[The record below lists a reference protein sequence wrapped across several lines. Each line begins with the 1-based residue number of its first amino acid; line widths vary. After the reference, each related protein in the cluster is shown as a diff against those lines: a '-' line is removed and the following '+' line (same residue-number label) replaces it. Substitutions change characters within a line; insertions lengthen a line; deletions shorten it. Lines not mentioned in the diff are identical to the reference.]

1 MANSRPTPSPTP
13 RRSPRSTR
21 RGWATLWLII
31 WLPALLA
38 LFCAMIGIAN
48 LWLARVE
55 LENSM
60 EAAALAAVKQWGD
73 ANGGDTLI
81 PRQIGQAYAAANC
94 VRKVDVAI
102 GTNYDDSAA
111 GGPNQ
116 NLQCDPTDAGVFP
129 PNGNLIFGS
138 IRDDDPNYP
147 GQVVFNAG
155 VRPGCGAGLVIFDVT
170 GQGDLDSD
178 AHNEWGIAFHP
189 TPETP
194 AGLRIE
200 YVIITLPAG
209 VGADQFE
216 TDFELSDNTDG
227 QWLVE
232 ESPVYRQ
239 PDIQG
244 FSDPASQITHSYPI
258 GPPNRLQLR
267 IDFSADGLADDGFAP
282 CDRFRFGQNID
293 FSQGGGGLPGNLRDA
308 DGVGEIGTTILVH
321 FNNGTE
327 SIGTYVNTTDAQNDC
342 EANPSTL
349 NCPAGAEDF
358 SDNPVPRMVVH
369 PQQIDDLPCPPG
381 PPTNNGQ
388 SFGSLTPGGNGK
400 FGVRAQ
406 SIVPVS
412 DFGCV
417 FLGTVPP
424 GCVQAKSTAVYDC
437 ITRRPS
443 LIRIDVFICP
453 GPTNDVTECTF
464 CAPGP

>member
-1 MANSRPTPSPTP
+1 MAKSRSKPARPG
-13 RRSPRSTR
+13 R

-38 LFCAMIGIAN
+38 LFCALVAIAN

-55 LENSM
+55 AENAM

-94 VRKVDVAI
+94 VRKVPVTI
-102 GTNYDDSAA
+102 GTNYDPAD
-111 GGPNQ
+111 GPNQ
-116 NLQCDPTDAGVFP
+116 NAVCPVGMTPPT
-129 PNGNLIFGS
+129 GNLIFGS
-138 IRDDDPNYP
+138 IRDDDPNFP

-155 VRPGCGAGLVIFDVT
+155 VKPGCGAGLVIFDVT
-170 GQGDLDSD
+170 GQGIGGLDTD

-189 TPETP
+189 TPDTP

-200 YVIITLPAG
+200 YIIITLPDVPG
-209 VGADQFE
+209 INQFDPPNF
-216 TDFELSDNTDG
+216 TLSDNTDG
-227 QWLVE
+227 QWLVR

-244 FSDPASQITHSYPI
+244 FSNPAAQITASYPI
-258 GPPNRLQLR
+258 PSPNRRQLR
-267 IDFSADGLADDGFAP
+267 IDFSADGVTDLGFEP
-282 CDRFRFGQNID
+282 CDRFRFGQSID
-293 FSQGGGGLPGNLRDA
+293 FTNDLSGNLRDA
-308 DGVGEIGTTILVH
+308 DGVGEVGTTILVH
-321 FNNGTE
+321 FNNGSE
-327 SIGTYVNTTDAQNDC
+327 STGTYVNTTEAQNDC

-349 NCPAGAEDF
+349 PCPAGAEDF
-358 SDNPVPRMVVH
+358 SDVPVARMVVH
-369 PQQIDDLPCPPG
+369 PAEIDDLPCPPG
-381 PPTNNGQ
+381 PPPNNGQ
-388 SFGSLTPGGNGK
+388 SYGSLTPGGSGK

-406 SIVPVS
+406 SILPVS

-417 FLGTVPP
+417 FLGTVPQ
-424 GCVQAKSTAVYDC
+424 GCVTTKSTAVYDC

-453 GPTNDVTECTF
+453 GPDPADGVIICDF

>member
-1 MANSRPTPSPTP
+1 MSKSCSKPTRTG
-13 RRSPRSTR
+13 R

-38 LFCAMIGIAN
+38 LFCALIGIAN

-55 LENSM
+55 LENAM
-60 EAAALAAVKQWGD
+60 ESAALAAVKQWGD

-94 VRKVDVAI
+94 MRKVDVAI
-102 GTNYDDSAA
+102 GTNYNPA

-116 NLQCDPTDAGVFP
+116 NDLCLPTDANIFP
-129 PNGNLIFGS
+129 PNGNLIFGA
-138 IRDDDPNYP
+138 IDDSDPNN
-147 GQVVFNAG
+147 VIFNAG
-155 VRPGCGAGLVIFDVT
+155 IMPGCGAGLVVFDVT

-189 TPETP
+189 TPTTP
-194 AGLRIE
+194 PGLRIE

-209 VGADQFE
+209 VGIDQFE
-216 TDFELSDNTDG
+216 DDFQLSDNTDG
-227 QWLVE
+227 QWLVA

-239 PDIQG
+239 PDIFG
-244 FSDPASQITHSYPI
+244 FSDPAAQITHSYPI

-267 IDFSADGLADDGFAP
+267 IDFSADGMTDAGFEP

-293 FSQGGGGLPGNLRDA
+293 WTVGGGGLPGNLRDA
-308 DGVGEIGTTILVH
+308 DGVGFVGTTILVH
-321 FNNGTE
+321 FSDGSEAT
-327 SIGTYVNTTDAQNDC
+327 GTYADTTDAQNDC
-342 EANPSTL
+342 AANPSTL
-349 NCPAGAEDF
+349 PCPAGAEDF

-381 PPTNNGQ
+381 PPPNNGQ
-388 SFGSLTPGGNGK
+388 SFGSLAPGGLK

-406 SIVPVS
+406 AIVPVS

-417 FLGTVPP
+417 FLGTVPQ
-424 GCVQAKSTAVYDC
+424 GCVQAKATAIYDC
-437 ITRRPS
+437 VTRRPR
-443 LIRIDVFICP
+443 LIRIDRFICP
-453 GPTNDVTECTF
+453 GPDEADGVIVCDF

>member
-1 MANSRPTPSPTP
+1 MAPPT
-13 RRSPRSTR
+13 
-21 RGWATLWLII
+21 
-31 WLPALLA
+31 
-38 LFCAMIGIAN
+38 
-48 LWLARVE
+48 
-55 LENSM
+55 
-60 EAAALAAVKQWGD
+60 
-73 ANGGDTLI
+73 
-81 PRQIGQAYAAANC
+81 
-94 VRKVDVAI
+94 
-102 GTNYDDSAA
+102 
-111 GGPNQ
+111 
-116 NLQCDPTDAGVFP
+116 
-129 PNGNLIFGS
+129 GNLIFGS

-155 VRPGCGAGLVIFDVT
+155 VMPGCGAGLVIFDVT

-189 TPETP
+189 TPTTP

-209 VGADQFE
+209 VGINQFE
-216 TDFELSDNTDG
+216 DDFQLSDNTDG
-227 QWLVE
+227 QWLVR

-244 FSDPASQITHSYPI
+244 FSNPAAQITHSYPL
-258 GPPNRLQLR
+258 PPPGRLQLR
-267 IDFSADGLADDGFAP
+267 IDFSADGGDLGFEP

-293 FSQGGGGLPGNLRDA
+293 FSVGGGSLPGNLRDA
-308 DGVGEIGTTILVH
+308 DGVGEVGTTILVH
-321 FNNGTE
+321 FNNGTD

-342 EANPSTL
+342 EAIPSIL
-349 NCPAGAEDF
+349 PCPAGAEDF
-358 SDNPVPRMVVH
+358 SDVPVARMVVH
-369 PQQIDDLPCPPG
+369 PQEIDDLPCPPG
-381 PPTNNGQ
+381 PPPNNGQ

-406 SIVPVS
+406 SIVPVA

-417 FLGTVPP
+417 FLGTVPQ

-453 GPTNDVTECTF
+453 GPDPADGVIVCDF

>member
-1 MANSRPTPSPTP
+1 MANARKTDSRPP
-13 RRSPRSTR
+13 RQPR

-38 LFCAMIGIAN
+38 LFCALVGIAN

-55 LENSM
+55 AENAM

-94 VRKVDVAI
+94 MRKVDVAI
-102 GTNYDDSAA
+102 GTNYDPVT

-155 VRPGCGAGLVIFDVT
+155 VKPGCGAGLVIFDVT

-209 VGADQFE
+209 VGINQFE
-216 TDFELSDNTDG
+216 DDFELSDNTDG
-227 QWLVE
+227 QWLVA

-244 FSDPASQITHSYPI
+244 FSDPAAQITHSYPLPSP
-258 GPPNRLQLR
+258 GRLQLR
-267 IDFSADGLADDGFAP
+267 IDFSAFGGDLGFEP

-293 FSQGGGGLPGNLRDA
+293 FTSGGGGLPGNLRDA
-308 DGVGEIGTTILVH
+308 DGVGFLGARLLVH
-321 FNNGTE
+321 
-327 SIGTYVNTTDAQNDC
+327 
-342 EANPSTL
+342 
-349 NCPAGAEDF
+349 
-358 SDNPVPRMVVH
+358 
-369 PQQIDDLPCPPG
+369 
-381 PPTNNGQ
+381 
-388 SFGSLTPGGNGK
+388 
-400 FGVRAQ
+400 
-406 SIVPVS
+406 
-412 DFGCV
+412 
-417 FLGTVPP
+417 
-424 GCVQAKSTAVYDC
+424 
-437 ITRRPS
+437 
-443 LIRIDVFICP
+443 
-453 GPTNDVTECTF
+453 
-464 CAPGP
+464 